1 MSSAII
7 IGKIIGWICRIF
19 FKTGATALPG
29 LISLKLNPSLI
40 NQIVT
45 NNRIR
50 SIIITGTNGK
60 TTTSRLFGSMLQ
72 AQNTPFLHNR
82 SGSNLLRGI
91 ATALINQSDIFGRIK
106 IKLAV
111 WEVDEAVVFT
121 AVKQLQPMIILFNNL
136 SRDQLDRYGE
146 LDSILKSWQQSLSIL
161 PANAQVIINRTDQ
174 RLKQLHSQKII
185 YFGRPLSLGH
195 YLQANI
201 LAAQALAQALKL
213 KPGSISQGLQSFR
226 PAFGRGETFT
236 FKQKQI
242 KISLVKNPA
251 GLNAVLN
258 QLQDQ
263 RQLNQPLLIALND
276 LLADGTDVSWIW
288 DANLEILKD
297 RRTLLIVSGLRSAD
311 LALRLKYAGIKEKL
325 ILLEPNLSRAWEKF
339 IAQPGQNHNILPT
352 YTAMLKLRQIIF
364 QQKFD

>member
-136 SRDQLDRYGE
+136 SRDQLYRYG
-146 LDSILKSWQQSLSIL
+146 
-161 PANAQVIINRTDQ
+161 
-174 RLKQLHSQKII
+174 
-185 YFGRPLSLGH
+185 
-195 YLQANI
+195 
-201 LAAQALAQALKL
+201 
-213 KPGSISQGLQSFR
+213 
-226 PAFGRGETFT
+226 
-236 FKQKQI
+236 
-242 KISLVKNPA
+242 
-251 GLNAVLN
+251 
-258 QLQDQ
+258 
-263 RQLNQPLLIALND
+263 
-276 LLADGTDVSWIW
+276 
-288 DANLEILKD
+288 
-297 RRTLLIVSGLRSAD
+297 
-311 LALRLKYAGIKEKL
+311 
-325 ILLEPNLSRAWEKF
+325 
-339 IAQPGQNHNILPT
+339 
-352 YTAMLKLRQIIF
+352 
-364 QQKFD
+364 